1 MSKKY
6 IEQGATIEAIKN
18 FGKCAIEKGKNSLD
32 TVDDI
37 LLLVKVIEEI
47 PCEDVEIV
55 KHGYWKPD
63 IEYEDLGI
71 CSVCSSTGGKEE
83 PYCSY
88 CGAKME
94 GVQNE

>member
-1 MSKKY
+1 MSEKY
-6 IEQGATIEAIKN
+6 IEQSAVIEAIKN
-18 FGKCAIEKGKNSLD
+18 FGKGAIDNGKYSLD

-47 PCEDVEIV
+47 PCDDVEKV

-63 IEYEDLGI
+63 IEYEDSGI
-71 CSVCSSTGGKEE
+71 CSVCFSTGGKEE

-88 CGAKME
+88 CGAKMD